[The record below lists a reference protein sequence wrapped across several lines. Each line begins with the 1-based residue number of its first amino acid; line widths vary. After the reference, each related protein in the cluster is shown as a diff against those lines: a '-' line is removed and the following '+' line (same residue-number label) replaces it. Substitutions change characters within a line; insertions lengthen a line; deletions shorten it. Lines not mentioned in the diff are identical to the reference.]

1 VLGGAATACASSDT
15 AGAIHQDA
23 AQAAM
28 MGLEQGRTIMDRA
41 LLQGRTALVRIRN
54 LLCVHVILDGYFL
67 VK

>member
-1 VLGGAATACASSDT
+1 
-15 AGAIHQDA
+15 
-23 AQAAM
+23 